1 MTVEGSAIIGDGK
14 GRTVRTS
21 SVTTI
26 VGGSPR
32 EEDLGQ
38 SREDGPPTYLPRC
51 HFEDGRG
58 LG

>member
-14 GRTVRTS
+14 WRTVRTS

-26 VGGSPR
+26 VGGLLG
-32 EEDLGQ
+32 EDGWAQ